1 MQTKPPPACGPTAEK
16 GETGMRRTFQDLK
29 KTSANHVPLSPTSFL
44 RRAENLHGARTAVI
58 YGDIRRSWAETA
70 TRIRAVAA
78 GLAGLGIEKG
88 DTVSVLSPNIPE
100 LFELHFALP
109 LTGGVLNTLNT
120 RLEPETIAY
129 VLDHA
134 DTKLVI
140 VDRELGPLL
149 AKAFSILGRALPVVE
164 IVDPNAATGDGMG
177 DTTYEALTRATPL
190 TADLPEDEW
199 DAIALNYTSGTSG
212 RPKGVVYHHR
222 GAYLM
227 ALGTGAAWQMP
238 TYPVY
243 LSVVPMF
250 HCNGWGHPWLMA
262 MLGGTVVFTRVPAAD
277 LILDAIRR
285 HGVTHFGAAP
295 IVLQMLAEAESGSGP
310 FDPAIRVLTAGAPPP
325 PSVLEKTR
333 SMGFDVMQV
342 YGLTETYGHISQC
355 LWQEDWNDLD
365 PAEQAELQ
373 AQQGIAFPMVEDVT
387 VIDRT
392 TGDAVPRDGSTQG
405 EIAIRGNTVMA
416 GYYKDSE
423 ATKSAFEDGWFW
435 SGDGAVMHD
444 NGYIQ
449 IRDRLKDVII
459 SGGENISS
467 VEVEAVL
474 YRHDAV
480 QAAAVVAMPHEKWGE
495 VPCAFVELRPD
506 AQATSDE
513 IIAFCRDHLAGFKAP
528 KAVVFETLPKT
539 STGKI
544 QKFQLRDRAKS
555 LG

>member
-1 MQTKPPPACGPTAEK
+1 
-16 GETGMRRTFQDLK
+16 MRHHFEALQ
-29 KTSANHVPLSPTSFL
+29 KTRANHVPLSPLSFL
-44 RRAENLHGARTAVI
+44 RRAESLHGARTAVI
-58 YGDIRRSWAETA
+58 YGDIRRSWADTA
-70 TRIRAVAA
+70 ARIRAVAS
-78 GLAGLGIEKG
+78 GLAALGVQKG

-129 VLDHA
+129 ILDHA

-140 VDRELGPLL
+140 VDRELVPLL
-149 AKAFSILGRALPVVE
+149 SKALDLLGRTIPVVE
-164 IVDPNAATGDGMG
+164 IADPVAAGESLGG
-177 DTTYEALTRATPL
+177 QTYEALTTAPPL
-190 TADLPEDEW
+190 PVDLPDDEW

-227 ALGTGAAWQMP
+227 ALGTGTAWQMP
-238 TYPVY
+238 PYPVY

-277 LILDAIRR
+277 RILEAIRT

-295 IVLQMLAEAESGSGP
+295 IVLQMLAEAESDAAP

-333 SMGFDVMQV
+333 AMGFDVMQV

-355 LWQEDWNDLD
+355 LWQEEWNDLS

-373 AQQGIAFPMVEDVT
+373 AQQGIAFPMVEEVT
-387 VIDRT
+387 VIDRDS
-392 TGDAVPRDGSTQG
+392 GAPVRRDGATQG

-416 GYYKDSE
+416 GYYKDAE
-423 ATKSAFEDGWFW
+423 ASSNAFEDGWFW
-435 SGDGAVMHD
+435 SGDGAVMHE

-495 VPCAFVELRPD
+495 VPCAFIELRD
-506 AQATSDE
+506 GAEATAED

-528 KAVVFETLPKT
+528 KAVVFEMLPKT

-544 QKFQLRDRAKS
+544 QKFQLRDRVKTLS
-555 LG
+555 L